1 MGLLDSILG
10 RTKAKPPDLDR
21 LFALPSAAVTL
32 EAGLGLVPAGAGG
45 ISLKPASGTAFAQ
58 SYADLGEL
66 VDLAAKDAQSEV
78 SRVTDSFGY
87 QWIVVRDPE
96 LDDLVTTVHLVNST
110 LAEQGFG
117 SQLLASVFAFSNGN
131 GAAVD
136 TPAVTY
142 LVYLYKRGAFYPFV
156 PAGAER
162 RDNAFEL
169 RIRDAVGPDL
179 PIEAD
184 LARWFPIWGVPL
196 P

>member
-32 EAGLGLVPAGAGG
+32 EASLGLVPAGAGA
-45 ISLKPASGTAFAQ
+45 ISLKPASGTAFTQ
-58 SYADLGEL
+58 TYADLGEL
-66 VDLAAKDAQSEV
+66 VDLAAKDAGSEV
-78 SRVTDSFGY
+78 SRVSDSFGY
-87 QWIVVRDPE
+87 EWIVVRDPE
-96 LDDLVTTVHLVNST
+96 LDDLVTTIHLVNST

-117 SQLLASVFAFSNGN
+117 SQLLASVFAFTSRDGEA
-131 GAAVD
+131 GD
-136 TPAVTY
+136 TPPVAY

-156 PAGAER
+156 PAGSER
-162 RDNAFEL
+162 RDNAAEL

-179 PIEAD
+179 PMEAE